1 MLKQRSLQKR
11 LLVIFSALGVVLVC
25 VSLLLSVLFGRSF
38 KKDIS
43 ERNLRLASSIA
54 GQVEASL
61 NHHGVELWQL
71 SHDIMWDQLDK
82 ASTQKL
88 MDRTLN
94 YHPLIEKIYLLDS
107 IGRVVHV
114 TPENKQLIG
123 LDMSS
128 QPYFIERIRDGSQ
141 IQWHNSYLSSDI
153 GGQTVV
159 MCVGHNDGALVAH
172 INLSAFGEMVKS
184 EYPISE
190 GIIAILDGNGKAIGS
205 PDQNMDT
212 ASVNFFDLPSVRKA
226 FGGIEGSY
234 EERIAGVKGLSS
246 AYLIQEM
253 GWVVLIFQPETGAY
267 GAVNKLL
274 RATIVVLLL
283 ALLAAMII
291 SFGLLRRIMK
301 PIGNLIAQTKNLA
314 TGGYNVLVKTNYA
327 EFEELAESFNHMAR
341 SIEAREDD
349 LKSSESR
356 YRELFD
362 NNPLPVMIFDAETL
376 GILDVSKATVE
387 DYGYTRDEFMGMS
400 VLDIRPA
407 EDISALKSSLS
418 SRPQGRDKAGVFR
431 HRKKDGSV
439 FYVDV
444 TSHEIVF
451 LGKKAILAICKDV
464 TSQVLVEE
472 ALRESQEKLRA
483 TLESIGDAIIIID
496 PELNVTWA
504 NRFANKNVGYFVDQK
519 CYFAAH
525 GTGEP
530 CADCPAIKSLKDE
543 RAYHSEKR
551 IKGPDG
557 LTKIYFVNTAPM
569 YDKWGNVTGVVK
581 SLKDITEMKRSE
593 DLLLQSLAEKEV
605 LLKEVYHRVKN
616 NLQAISGLIDMQSHF
631 TTDLWTKKVL
641 QDSQNRILSMSLIHE
656 KLYEREDLNRV
667 DFGDYINS
675 LVNHLTRIYRAE
687 EKGIE
692 IEVSHEK
699 ILLNADTALPCGL
712 IITELVSNSFKHA
725 FPENGERRIKV
736 LLTRKGKDQFVITI
750 EDNGTGMENDLENLR
765 NNSLGINLVESYV
778 EFLSGTLEVPE
789 EDGTQFRITFSEY
802 EECPIAE
809 L

>member
-1 MLKQRSLQKR
+1 
-11 LLVIFSALGVVLVC
+11 LVIFAALGVVLVC

-38 KKDIS
+38 KKDIY

-61 NHHGVELWQL
+61 NHNGVELWQL
-71 SHDIMWDQLDK
+71 SHDILWDQLDDV
-82 ASTQKL
+82 AAQKL

-114 TPENKQLIG
+114 SPENKQLIG

-141 IQWHNSYLSSDI
+141 IQWHDSYLSSDL
-153 GGQTVV
+153 GGQTVA
-159 MCVGHNDGALVAH
+159 MCVGHKEGTLVAH
-172 INLSAFGEMVKS
+172 INLIAFREMVKS

-190 GIIAILDGNGKAIGS
+190 GFISILDGNGKAIGS

-212 ASVNFFDLPSVRKA
+212 ASVDFFDLPSVRKA

-234 EERIAGVKGLSS
+234 EERIGGVKGLSS

-253 GWVVLIFQPETGAY
+253 GWVVLIFQPETGAF

-274 RATIVVLLL
+274 RSTIVVLLS

-301 PIGNLIAQTKNLA
+301 PIENLIAQTRNLA

-349 LKSSESR
+349 LKCSESR

-362 NNPLPVMIFDAETL
+362 KNPLPVMIFNADDL
-376 GILDVSKATVE
+376 NILDVSRAAVE
-387 DYGYTRDEFMGMS
+387 DYGYTREEFMGMS
-400 VLDIRPA
+400 VLDIRPE
-407 EDISALKSSLS
+407 EDVSTLKNVISNRL
-418 SRPQGRDKAGVFR
+418 PGRDKAGVFR
-431 HRKKDGSV
+431 HRKKDGTV

-451 LGKKAILAICKDV
+451 LGKKAIMAICKDV
-464 TSQVLVEE
+464 TSQILVEE
-472 ALRESQEKLRA
+472 TLKESQEKLRA
-483 TLESIGDAIIIID
+483 TLESIGDAIIILD
-496 PELNVTWA
+496 PELNVTWT
-504 NRFANKNVGYFVDQK
+504 NSVANKNIGYFVDQK
-519 CYFAAH
+519 CFFAAH
-525 GTGEP
+525 GTNEP
-530 CADCPAIKSLKDE
+530 CTDCPAIRSLKDE
-543 RAYHSEKR
+543 RTYNNEEQ

-557 LTKIYFVNTAPM
+557 LTKIYLVNTAPM
-569 YDKWGNVTGVVK
+569 YDNWGNVTGVVK

-593 DLLLQSLAEKEV
+593 ELLLESLAEKEI
-605 LLKEVYHRVKN
+605 LLKEVHHRVKN

-656 KLYEREDLNRV
+656 KLHSREDLNRV
-667 DFGDYINS
+667 DFGDYVHS
-675 LVNHLTRIYRAE
+675 LVKHLARIYRAE
-687 EKGIE
+687 ENGIE
-692 IEVSHEK
+692 VEVSHEK
-699 ILLNADTALPCGL
+699 ILLNAETALPCGL
-712 IITELVSNSFKHA
+712 IITELVSNSFNHA
-725 FPENGERRIKV
+725 FPENGGRTIKIH
-736 LLTRKGKDQFVITI
+736 LKHKGSDQFVITI
-750 EDNGTGMENDLENLR
+750 GDNGTGMENDLENLR
-765 NNSLGINLVESYV
+765 NNSLGSKLVESYI
-778 EFLSGTLEVPE
+778 EFLSGTFEVPE
-789 EDGTQFRITFSEY
+789 EDRTHFRITFSEY